1 MPYKHELIINMFIF
15 ISTLILK
22 LKNQILTNNEEFAM
36 KKSGD
41 VGSQLNKI
49 DECLT
54 PSEIAETLNGLS
66 TSYSYTEYIILIIF
80 FSVIVAILIF
90 IATREKSSISIEEIA
105 KLCNQLMDEALLNDP
120 RVAFRFGSIAKNI
133 KYFIETFNHS
143 GLSREEIIVIIIEI
157 IKTSGQGG

>member
-1 MPYKHELIINMFIF
+1 MPYKHELITNMFIF

-22 LKNQILTNNEEFAM
+22 LKNQILRNNEEEFAM

-41 VGSQLNKI
+41 GENQLNKI

-54 PSEIAETLNGLS
+54 PAEIAETLNELS
-66 TSYSYTEYIILIIF
+66 TSYSYTEWGVLIVF
-80 FSVIVAILIF
+80 FLVIVAILIF
-90 IATREKSSISIEEIA
+90 VATREKSSISIEEIA

-120 RVAFRFGSIAKNI
+120 RVVLRFGSIAKNI

-157 IKTSGQGG
+157 IKII